1 MSDNTPLLGPK
12 WAKVLKDGRLKLG
25 TSLEELRK
33 RYAYTNVT
41 YKDLSLE
48 SPWDA
53 LPYSTF
59 VHFIK
64 TGHLPAHW
72 KKQLNLVDQITYQR
86 SCNMIDPISTADTLE
101 GYMHESNINKLL
113 SELQSRGYGNEHA
126 HGHGD
131 NRAGLQRK
139 DQQGDR

>member
-1 MSDNTPLLGPK
+1 MPLLGPK
-12 WAKVLKDGRLKLG
+12 WTKVLKDGRLKLG

-48 SPWDA
+48 SPWNA
-53 LPYSTF
+53 LPYATF
-59 VHFIK
+59 VRFVK

-72 KKQLNLVDQITYQR
+72 KKQLNLVDKITYQR

-101 GYMHESNINKLL
+101 GYMHATNINKLL
-113 SELQSRGYGNEHA
+113 AELQSRGYGNEYEHR
-126 HGHGD
+126 HED
-131 NRAGLQRK
+131 NRTCLQRENQSR
-139 DQQGDR
+139 DF